1 MTKIRVV
8 LGLFVALLLLPST
21 NLDAQVR
28 SYANEFLALGV
39 GARALS
45 MGNAQVAAVNDV
57 TAAYWNPAGLM
68 GVESTQ
74 LGLMHAEWFAG
85 IGKYDYVG
93 LAKPFASG
101 ARIGGFSLIRFGVD
115 DIPNTLFLVEP
126 EGSVNY
132 DNLSTFSAADYA
144 ALFSY
149 AQQYKQF
156 RVGLNAKIIHRRV
169 GKFATAWGFGID
181 VGAQY
186 ALKENITLGL
196 TIKDLTTT
204 VNAWSF
210 DFSEEEKLA
219 LQATNNI
226 IPENSTELAG
236 QRMVF
241 GAAYVASFGEKISLL
256 AEADLDFTFDG
267 KRNVLLK
274 TDFLSI
280 DPHMGLEL
288 GYDRFLFLRFGFNNI
303 QEIQEFEGSSLS
315 IQPNAGLGIIFRNV
329 GLDYAFTGLNNVSD
343 GIYSHVISLNV
354 SL

>member
-1 MTKIRVV
+1 M
-8 LGLFVALLLLPST
+8 T
-21 NLDAQVR
+21 NLKVVFGLILALITVHMQNAEAQVR
-28 SYANEFLALGV
+28 SYANEFLAVGV

-68 GVESTQ
+68 GVDGTQ
-74 LGLMHAEWFAG
+74 IGLMHAEWFAG

-93 LAKPFASG
+93 VAKPFADGS
-101 ARIGGFSLIRFGVD
+101 RIGGLSLIRFGVD
-115 DIPNTLFLVEP
+115 DIPNTLFIVEP
-126 EGSVNY
+126 EGSINY

-149 AQQYKQF
+149 AQQYKAF

-169 GKFATAWGFGID
+169 GKFATAWGFGLD

-210 DFSEEEKLA
+210 SFTEEEKLA

-236 QRMVF
+236 QRLVF
-241 GAAYVASFGEKISLL
+241 GAAYVANFGEKISLL
-256 AEADLDFTFDG
+256 AEADLDMTFDG
-267 KRNVLLK
+267 KRNVLVK
-274 TDFLSI
+274 TGFMSI
-280 DPHMGLEL
+280 DPHLGLEL
-288 GYDRFLFLRFGFNNI
+288 GYDKFLFLRLGLNNI
-303 QEIQEFEGSSLS
+303 QEIEDFDGSSMQV
-315 IQPNAGLGIIFRNV
+315 QPNAGLGILFRNV
-329 GLDYAFTGLNNVSD
+329 GLDYAFTGLNSVSD
-343 GIYSHVISLNV
+343 GIYSHVISLKV